1 MENHPE
7 LKQYLSSHPDV
18 NKELMA
24 NPQSFVKSAQQF
36 STTSNTAPKTEPGM
50 KTPMPADPAKPKQ

>member
-7 LKQYLSSHPDV
+7 LREYLTAHPEVKQ
-18 NKELMA
+18 ELMA

-36 STTSNTAPKTEPGM
+36 STTSNTAPTV
-50 KTPMPADPAKPKQ
+50 KTPMPDPAKPKQ

>member
-1 MENHPE
+1 
-7 LKQYLSSHPDV
+7 
-18 NKELMA
+18 MA

-36 STTSNTAPKTEPGM
+36 SATSNTAPTV